1 MSRRLELENFVAEKL
16 AWHQRI
22 MHDPAV
28 CRSAKSVASLLL
40 HDLNPSEGG
49 AWRGQDSIAAS
60 LVLSDRQLRRL
71 LKQLETAGYLQIDVR
86 KGRSR
91 TNIYRATLPDEAA
104 QGVEK
109 RTSMTDQPREKQ
121 TSAAAQTAKSRTSTS
136 RKPDTGVR
144 QFLYEPISRFRLGE
158 NRRPNGGAE
167 TTLAHI
173 TPFAQADI
181 RDAVVQIAG
190 EGAAVSYLDRARWEP
205 EERRILCTSPTAFA
219 RLKDLV
225 GRPLAA
231 RGVSIALQPLAPG
244 ELAA

>member
-1 MSRRLELENFVAEKL
+1 MSRRLDSENFVAEKL

-49 AWRGQDSIAAS
+49 AWRGQDSMAAS
-60 LVLSDRQLRRL
+60 LGLSGRQLRRL
-71 LKQLETAGYLQIDVR
+71 LKQLETAGYLQIEVR

-104 QGVEK
+104 EAVEK
-109 RTSMTDQPREKQ
+109 RTSTTDQPREKR
-121 TSAAAQTAKSRTSTS
+121 TSAAAQTPKNRTSTS

-144 QFLYEPISRFRLGE
+144 QFLYEPISRFRAGE
-158 NRRPNGGAE
+158 SRRPNGGA
-167 TTLAHI
+167 TTPARVV
-173 TPFAQADI
+173 PFAQADI
-181 RDAVVQIAG
+181 RQAVVQIAG
-190 EGAAVSYLDRARWEP
+190 EDAAVSYLDRASWEP
-205 EERRILCTSPTAFA
+205 NERRILCTSPMAFT

-225 GRPLAA
+225 GQPLAA
-231 RGVSIALQPLAPG
+231 RGVSIELQRREARQC
-244 ELAA
+244 AA